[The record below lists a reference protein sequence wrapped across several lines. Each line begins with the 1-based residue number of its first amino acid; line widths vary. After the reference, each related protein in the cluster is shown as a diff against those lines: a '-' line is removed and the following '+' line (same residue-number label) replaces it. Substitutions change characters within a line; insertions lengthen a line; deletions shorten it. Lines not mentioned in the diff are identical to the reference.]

1 MADIDG
7 KLFTKVYHKPSH
19 KPYYLPYNSVHP
31 IHIKKNIIF
40 TMLLRTIRYCSTF
53 EAYVHERES
62 LRMAFLLN
70 KYSNKCID
78 EQFNKTWSKF
88 YIHETIDYNNYDR
101 LRQKII
107 EHPEKEKTWID
118 YNKIIY
124 LKNYPVF
131 IRINVQYIWNIYMN
145 NSNKIVKNLLDIQ
158 LIILTLLSRPIIFDS
173 AKMNNLCTLDIKLT
187 DTYEILLTKAAYDD
201 STLSLFCTIIV
212 PTDFHLRYL

>member
-101 LRQKII
+101 
-107 EHPEKEKTWID
+107 
-118 YNKIIY
+118 IIY